1 MIELL
6 ARSFAQNAERPAYRA
21 AETTL
26 TFAQLW
32 QLAAR
37 YAADLAGSRAP
48 VLLIGDKEPH
58 MLAGILACLMAG
70 RPYVP
75 CDRSLPPARLAAI
88 RAQSGA
94 ADVIDGT
101 TTPARTPL
109 TAFAGTNADLA
120 YILFTSGSTGVP
132 KGVPITRGN
141 LKAFVQRMLLRQD
154 ALTACAGGTILNH
167 ARLSFD
173 LSDADVYFA
182 LCTGTA
188 FRPLTAQELS
198 GHAALLPALVQA
210 NPDAAVMTPSFA
222 RHCLLMPE
230 FSAAQLPRLRCIF
243 FCGEPLTPAVAA
255 KLFAR
260 FPGLRILNAYGPTEA
275 TCAVCAS
282 EITPE
287 MTAWPRLPCGDPAQA
302 SCEIRI
308 ENGEIVLAGASVF
321 GGYLGDPAPVTVCR
335 TGDGGEIRDGRL
347 FCTGRLSGYVKL
359 GGFRIEPAEVRLAI
373 EAIPGVEACTVTT
386 VRRGETVLRLRAAV
400 LSETRTAAEIRAALA
415 ERLPAYMIPAELRV
429 QASPSVSE
437 NCKLRL

>member
-6 ARSFAQNAERPAYRA
+6 RRSFAQNAEKPAFRS

-32 QLAAR
+32 TLAAR

-58 MLAGILACLMAG
+58 MFAGILACLMAG

-75 CDRSLPPARLAAI
+75 CDGALPPARLAAI
-88 RAQSGA
+88 RTKSGA
-94 ADVIDGT
+94 ADVIDAAAV
-101 TTPARTPL
+101 PAAEPL
-109 TAFAGTNADLA
+109 TVYSGTDADLA
-120 YILFTSGSTGVP
+120 YVLFTSGSTGEP

-141 LKAFVQRMLLRQD
+141 LKAFVQRMLLRQA
-154 ALTACAGGTILNH
+154 ALTACAGGTVLNH

-173 LSDADVYFA
+173 LSDADVYFSF
-182 LCTGTA
+182 CTGTA
-188 FRPLTAQELS
+188 LRPLTAKELES
-198 GHAALLPALVQA
+198 HATLLPALLQA
-210 NPDAAVMTPSFA
+210 APDAAVMTPSFA

-230 FSAAQLPRLRCIF
+230 FSAEYLPRLRCIF
-243 FCGEPLTPAVAA
+243 FCGEPLTPAVTA
-255 KLFAR
+255 KLFSR
-260 FPGLRILNAYGPTEA
+260 FPDLRILNAYGPTEA

-287 MTAWPRLPCGDPAQA
+287 MTALQRLPCGDPTRA
-302 SCEIRI
+302 SCEIRV
-308 ENGEIVLAGASVF
+308 ENGEIVLDGASVF
-321 GGYLGDPAPVTVCR
+321 GGYLGDPSRAAAYR
-335 TGDGGEIRDGRL
+335 TGDGGEIRDGL
-347 FCTGRLSGYVKL
+347 LYCTGRLSGYVKL

-373 EAIPGVEACTVTT
+373 EALPGVEACTVTP
-386 VRRGETVLRLRAAV
+386 VMRGDTVLRLRASV

-415 ERLPAYMIPAELRV
+415 ETLPAYMIPAELRV
-429 QASPSVSE
+429 QAESGISE